1 MTPNSM
7 QPVLKPQQMSK
18 NGAISANDAREI
30 GAENRRDWRRAAIGV
45 NRPAVPSWRRFAFD
59 SAPHDDFFLPN
70 FCAPRMV
77 LTIVLVLE
85 LLALTLALAR
95 PSS

>member
-1 MTPNSM
+1 M

-18 NGAISANDAREI
+18 NGAISSNDAREI

-45 NRPAVPSWRRFAFD
+45 NSPAVPSWRRFAFD
-59 SAPHDDFFLPN
+59 SAPHDDFSLPN